1 MLSRIKE
8 MAARHYE
15 AVGMALF
22 AIGLGWIL
30 IVAGL
35 DECSLPGTPILPL
48 VIKIAAGLVATAAGA
63 YLIRSREEGSNESAL

>member
-8 MAARHYE
+8 MVARHYE
-15 AVGMALF
+15 AVGMVLF

-35 DECSLPGTPILPL
+35 DECSLPGTPVLPL
-48 VIKIAAGLVATAAGA
+48 VIKIAVGLVATAAGTH
-63 YLIRSREEGSNESAL
+63 LIKSREEGSNESAL

>member
-8 MAARHYE
+8 MIARYYE

-22 AIGLGWIL
+22 AIGLGWVL

-35 DECSLPGTPILPL
+35 DECNLPGTSVLPL
-48 VIKIAAGLVATAAGA
+48 VIKIAFGLASTAAGTH
-63 YLIRSREEGSNESAL
+63 LIKSREEGSNESAL